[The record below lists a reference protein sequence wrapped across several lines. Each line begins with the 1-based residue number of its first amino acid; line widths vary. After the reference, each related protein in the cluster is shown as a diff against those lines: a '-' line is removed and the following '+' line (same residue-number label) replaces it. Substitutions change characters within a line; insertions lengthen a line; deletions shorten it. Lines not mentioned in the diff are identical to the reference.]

1 MYYYRNREYFL
12 SFMLNIFFIGLI
24 SFFTDLS
31 TEMVYPLIPL
41 YLVGAFGVTPA
52 LVGIIEGIAES
63 LASLLKVYSGYL
75 TDKFQKKKLIA
86 FFGYAAGLVYKFALI
101 FAGSWIG
108 ILGARVIDR
117 LGKGIRTAPRDVLVY
132 ESTDKEKMGNAF
144 GIHKALDML
153 GAGLGIFVIYL
164 IMMKTADTGSGLWY
178 KNIFAL
184 STIPAV
190 FGLLMFIFV
199 KEKKKEML
207 TAAQNSNKSDAA
219 SQTAPQSDA
228 QQKIGAQVIK
238 TSSPAP
244 FWKNINKIN
253 GQLKLYLLVVFIFT
267 LGNSSKAF
275 LILKASYAGFNKT
288 NVIFL
293 FLIYHITAAALSVP
307 LGKLSDKIGRK
318 NLLVPGYLT
327 FALCYFGFAFAQTKL
342 VMIIVFILYGI
353 YTAMITGVERAF
365 VAEISPPEL
374 KGTMLGLHSTAAGI
388 ALLPA
393 SIIAGV
399 LWDIYGNVIPFIFGA
414 SLSVIAALLLIIFMK
429 EKITS
434 SPSKV

>member
-1 MYYYRNREYFL
+1 
-12 SFMLNIFFIGLI
+12 MLNIFFIGLI

-41 YLVGAFGVTPA
+41 YLVGTFGATPA
-52 LVGIIEGIAES
+52 LVGVIEGIAES

-75 TDKFQKKKLIA
+75 TDKFQKKKLTA

-132 ESTDKEKMGNAF
+132 ESTDKEKMGSAF

-153 GAGLGIFVIYL
+153 GAGLGILIIYL
-164 IMMKTADTGSGLWY
+164 IMRRTVDTGSGDWF
-178 KNIFAL
+178 KNIFAF
-184 STIPAV
+184 SMIPAAL
-190 FGLLMFIFV
+190 GLLMFVFV
-199 KEKKKEML
+199 KEKKKEL
-207 TAAQNSNKSDAA
+207 SA
-219 SQTAPQSDA
+219 SQQSDLTQSAAPQSGSESDVHKA
-228 QQKIGAQVIK
+228 GIQTAKN
-238 TSSPAP
+238 SSVSP
-244 FWKNINKIN
+244 FWKNIKKID

-275 LILKASYAGFNKT
+275 LILKASYAGFDQT

-327 FALCYFGFAFAQTKL
+327 FALCYFGFAFVQTKPA
-342 VMIIVFILYGI
+342 MIVVFLLYGI

-399 LWDIYGNVIPFIFGA
+399 LWDLYGAVIPFVFGA
-414 SLSVIAALLLIIFMK
+414 SLSIIAALLLIIFMK
-429 EKITS
+429 GKITS
-434 SPSKV
+434 SRSIG

>member
-1 MYYYRNREYFL
+1 
-12 SFMLNIFFIGLI
+12 MLNIFFIGLI

-41 YLVGAFGVTPA
+41 YLISAFGVTPA
-52 LVGIIEGIAES
+52 LVGVIEGIAES

-75 TDKFQKKKLIA
+75 TDRFQKKKLIA
-86 FFGYAAGLVYKFALI
+86 FLGYAAGLVYKFALI

-117 LGKGIRTAPRDVLVY
+117 LGKGIRTSPRDVLVY
-132 ESTDKEKMGNAF
+132 ESTDKEKTGNAF

-153 GAGLGIFVIYL
+153 GAGLGIFVIYM
-164 IMMKTADTGSGLWY
+164 IMRKTDDTSSAQWI

-184 STIPAV
+184 SMIPASL
-190 FGLLMFIFV
+190 GLFMFIFV
-199 KEKKKEML
+199 KEKKHEFSI
-207 TAAQNSNKSDAA
+207 AQKSDNESGLQLKAGG
-219 SQTAPQSDA
+219 QTAKKP
-228 QQKIGAQVIK
+228 
-238 TSSPAP
+238 SPAP
-244 FWKNINKIN
+244 FWKNINKID

-275 LILKASYAGFNKT
+275 LILKASYAGFDKT

-293 FLIYHITAAALSVP
+293 FLIYHIAAAVLSVP

-327 FALCYFGFAFAQTKL
+327 FAICYFGFAFASTKQA
-342 VMIIVFILYGI
+342 MIVVFLLYGI

-365 VAEISPPEL
+365 VAEISPPDL
-374 KGTMLGLHSTAAGI
+374 RGTMLGLHSTAAGI

-393 SIIAGV
+393 SIIAGI
-399 LWDIYGNVIPFIFGA
+399 LWDLYGDVIPFIFGA
-414 SLSVIAALLLIIFMK
+414 SLSLIAALILIIFMK
-429 EKITS
+429 DKITS
-434 SPSKV
+434 SRSKG

>member
-1 MYYYRNREYFL
+1 
-12 SFMLNIFFIGLI
+12 MLNIFFIGLI

-41 YLVGAFGVTPA
+41 YLVNAFGVTPA
-52 LVGIIEGIAES
+52 LVGVIEGIAES

-153 GAGLGIFVIYL
+153 GAGLGILVIYI
-164 IMMKTADTGSGLWY
+164 IMMRTGETNSGHWF
-178 KNIFAL
+178 KNIFAF
-184 STIPAV
+184 SMIPAAL
-190 FGLLMFIFV
+190 GLLMFVFV
-199 KEKKKEML
+199 KEKKYKL
-207 TAAQNSNKSDAA
+207 SAAPHTGSE
-219 SQTAPQSDA
+219 PDA
-228 QQKIGAQVIK
+228 QRQTGIQAAKN
-238 TSSPAP
+238 SSPAP
-244 FWKNINKIN
+244 FWKNINKID

-275 LILKASYAGFNKT
+275 LILKASYAGFDKT

-293 FLIYHITAAALSVP
+293 FLIYHIAAAALSVP

-327 FALCYFGFAFAQTKL
+327 FALCYFGFAFAATKQAM
-342 VMIIVFILYGI
+342 VVVFILYGI

-393 SIIAGV
+393 SVIAGI
-399 LWDIYGNVIPFIFGA
+399 LWDLYGDVIPFIFGA
-414 SLSVIAALLLIIFMK
+414 GLSIIAALILIIFMK
-429 EKITS
+429 GKITS
-434 SPSKV
+434 FRSTG